1 MNRVYLDELNQFIRD
16 VDLSEL
22 TGKSILI
29 SGASGL
35 IGSYLVDVILQN
47 NEQKGSTTKVFAL
60 SRNIDYSKK
69 RFKEY
74 SSNPFLKIIKQDITE
89 PLNVS
94 FDCNYI
100 IHAASSATPK
110 AFDEDP
116 IGTIKANVIG
126 TLNLLELARDN
137 KAKLLYISSSEVYGE
152 PLEKDA
158 ILSES
163 SLGLVDQMNPR
174 SCYTESKRLAEN
186 ICLNYFKQYRV
197 QNTIARVCFVY
208 GPTFSE
214 NDNRVIPQFLRR
226 ALNDENIIMK
236 STGELR
242 RSYAYIYDVASGLFR
257 ILFNGDNGAVY
268 NVSNSRSNVSIREIA
283 EIIAQITGVQI
294 GFDLPETKTTSGYS
308 PFSSA
313 ILDSSKLERM
323 GWRPLFDMK
332 EGMARTL
339 QILRY
344 HGGKLC

>member
-1 MNRVYLDELNQFIRD
+1 MNRIYLDELNQFIRD

-22 TGKSILI
+22 TAKSVVIT
-29 SGASGL
+29 GASGL

-69 RFKEY
+69 RFKEH
-74 SSNPFLKIIKQDITE
+74 SSNPFLQIIKQDITE

-94 FDCNYI
+94 FDCDYV
-100 IHAASSATPK
+100 IHAASNATPK
-110 AFDEDP
+110 AFDSDP

-126 TLNLLELARDN
+126 TLNLLELTRNN

-158 ILSES
+158 VLSES
-163 SLGLVDQMNPR
+163 YLGLVDQMNPR

-186 ICLNYFKQYRV
+186 ICLNYHKQFGV
-197 QNTIARVCFVY
+197 KNSIARVCFAY

-257 ILFNGDNGAVY
+257 ILFDGGNGAVY
-268 NVSNSRSNVSIREIA
+268 NVSNSKSNVSIREIA
-283 EIIAQITGVQI
+283 EVIAQITRVQI
-294 GFDLPETKTTSGYS
+294 DFDLPETKITSGYS

-313 ILDSSKLERM
+313 ILDSSKLERLHWKPRYDIYQ
-323 GWRPLFDMK
+323 G
-332 EGMARTL
+332 L
-339 QILRY
+339 QSTIEIIKA
-344 HGGKLC
+344 GI